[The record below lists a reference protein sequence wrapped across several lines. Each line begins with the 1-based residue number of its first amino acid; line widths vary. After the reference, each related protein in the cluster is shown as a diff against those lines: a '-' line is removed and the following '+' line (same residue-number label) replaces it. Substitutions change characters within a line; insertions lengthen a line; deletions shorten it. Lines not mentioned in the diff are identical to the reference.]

1 MLPSIFEKHKIC
13 LNRPKSLLL
22 VQDYQ
27 QKFRILRR
35 NSVLSFDF
43 TFLSTMLQASIHII
57 FIEKKIFFKEITC
70 AHLELKSI
78 ATAKTFSAVCIL
90 LVQLASII
98 FIPCDNWKAMFF
110 IKVYRYPEVFFN
122 RNVLVLFETSD
133 LK

>member
-13 LNRPKSLLL
+13 LNRTKSLLL

-27 QKFRILRR
+27 QKIGILRW

-43 TFLSTMLQASIHII
+43 TLLSTMLQASIHYLHR
-57 FIEKKIFFKEITC
+57 KKIFFKERTC

-78 ATAKTFSAVCIL
+78 ATAKAFSPVCML

-122 RNVLVLFETSD
+122 RNVLVLFETRD